1 MNEYNVN
8 RSLQLLVGELLYKNQ
23 LLREA
28 VASKD
33 QTVDLI
39 INHLLT
45 ATVSACSCGVGGQL
59 VSIRD
64 TVKLREL
71 EFARRRNCCLGE
83 LGDAVPQESK
93 DFLNVIPNK
102 ETSPCRKVEVDDCDF
117 CGS

>member
-28 VASKD
+28 VTSKD

-39 INHLLT
+39 INHLMT
-45 ATVSACSCGVGGQL
+45 ATVSACSCGVRSQL
-59 VSIRD
+59 VSVRD

-71 EFARRRNCCLGE
+71 EFARRRNCCFEE
-83 LGDAVPQESK
+83 LGDVVSQESE
-93 DFLNVIPNK
+93 DSLSVIPNQ
-102 ETSPCRKVEVDDCDF
+102 ETSPAEK
-117 CGS
+117 